1 MTDPQ
6 DFEKDQDQASAGLPV
21 DHSTGTEV
29 SAPEAPPARPTPL
42 QTASDMPP
50 VTGKKNWYV
59 VKVTAGREESIRD
72 AIERRIK
79 IEGLEPYYGQI
90 YIPVERVTERRN
102 NKNIVKER
110 KLYPG
115 YFMAELEFNDRM
127 LVLFRE
133 INGVGD
139 FVGGT
144 INRPPTPMSELEVQR
159 MLRTKGEPVT
169 TTVAIKPE
177 FQRGDRV
184 KIKDGTFSGMEGE
197 VKEILESL
205 HHVKV
210 ELTIIGRTVPVE
222 LEYWQVEAI

>member
-1 MTDPQ
+1 MNETQ
-6 DFEKDQDQASAGLPV
+6 EILEEVETVEMPV
-21 DHSTGTEV
+21 V
-29 SAPEAPPARPTPL
+29 VMAPAVPMETAP
-42 QTASDMPP
+42 DMPP

-59 VKVTAGREESIRD
+59 IKVTAGREEAIRD
-72 AIERRIK
+72 ALERRIR

-90 YIPVERVTERRN
+90 YIPIERVTERRN

-115 YFMAELEFNDRM
+115 YFMTELEFNDRM

-139 FVGGT
+139 FVGSA
-144 INRPPTPMSELEVQR
+144 INRPPSPMSELEVQR
-159 MLRTKGEPVT
+159 MLRTKGEVVT
-169 TTVAIKPE
+169 TTVTSKPE
-177 FQRGDRV
+177 FERGDRV
-184 KIKDGTFSGMEGE
+184 KIKDGTFAGMEGE
-197 VKEILESL
+197 VKEILEAV

-222 LEYWQVEAI
+222 LEYWQVDVI

>member
-1 MTDPQ
+1 MNATPD
-6 DFEKDQDQASAGLPV
+6 DELPDHETGDRLHEEDSFV
-21 DHSTGTEV
+21 DTAVETPPV
-29 SAPEAPPARPTPL
+29 SSGPI

-50 VTGKKNWYV
+50 LTGKKNWYV
-59 VKVTAGREESIRD
+59 VKVTAAREETIRD

-79 IEGLEPYYGQI
+79 IEGLEAYYGQI

-139 FVGGT
+139 FVGGSIT
-144 INRPPTPMSELEVQR
+144 RPPTPMSELEVQR
-159 MLRTKGEPVT
+159 MLRTKGEVVA

-197 VKEILESL
+197 VKEIIEAL

>member
-1 MTDPQ
+1 MNDSQ
-6 DFEKDQDQASAGLPV
+6 DILDEAV
-21 DHSTGTEV
+21 TGVETHEV
-29 SAPEAPPARPTPL
+29 SSAPATPRE
-42 QTASDMPP
+42 TASDMPP
-50 VTGKKNWYV
+50 ITGKKNWYV
-59 VKVTAGREESIRD
+59 IKVTAGREETIRD

-79 IEGLEPYYGQI
+79 IEGLDPYYGQI

-139 FVGGT
+139 FVGSSV
-144 INRPPTPMSELEVQR
+144 NRPPNAMSELEVQR
-159 MLRTKGEPVT
+159 MLRTKGEVVT
-169 TTVAIKPE
+169 TTVAVKPE
-177 FQRGDRV
+177 FERGDRV
-184 KIKDGTFSGMEGE
+184 KIKDGTFAGMEGE
-197 VKEILESL
+197 VKEILESV
-205 HHVKV
+205 HHVRV

-222 LEYWQVEAI
+222 LEYWQVEEI